1 MYLMT
6 ESFPDIEV
14 YAASVAQASALGAA
28 LVFHQHWNK
37 KELPSD
43 IIDMKLYSVTHQTS
57 I

>member
-1 MYLMT
+1 MYLMA
-6 ESFPDIEV
+6 ESFPTIEV

-28 LVFHQHWNK
+28 LVIHQHWNNK
-37 KELPSD
+37 PLPSN